1 MAAFDEETAMLTI
14 SDVAHAYR
22 VAGKSTTPAIPLSHI
37 QQLIAAALGHGSLA
51 AYQASE
57 HESGHLDDVGYIV
70 FDYELLAERANQL
83 AIPYSYSQVEL
94 LIQEAFAKAVP
105 NAAQFRTEVDL
116 SQALR
121 DFFQDRILNSDCVSG
136 RMAETNGDGITEV
149 YVEEEDEYGYSNL
162 PSGELTNLFLNGQV
176 TMGISDERPYA
187 GHIIDFEVHLVLER
201 TGLRSVGDPTC
212 KVTNAKVRSWSAPE
226 EEPEMPQPQME
237 IGKTYDVVFAAGSY
251 EIEYENNVRCIKKT
265 PKSYR
270 VERPNGT
277 TRLVGQEAIFELKE
291 VQLDNTQKP

>member
-1 MAAFDEETAMLTI
+1 MVTI

-22 VAGKSTTPAIPLSHI
+22 VAGKSISSAIPLSHI

-57 HESGHLDDVGYIV
+57 HEPGHLDDVGYIV
-70 FDYELLAERANQL
+70 FDYLLLAERANQL
-83 AIPYSYSQVEL
+83 AIPYSYSQVES

-105 NAAQFRTEVDL
+105 NAAQFQTETDL

-121 DFFQDRILNSDCVSG
+121 DFFQDRILNSDWVSG
-136 RMAETNGDGITEV
+136 RMAETNGDGIKEV
-149 YVEEEDEYGYSNL
+149 YVEEEDEYSYSNL
-162 PSGELTNLFLNGQV
+162 TSDEPCNLFLDGHV
-176 TMGISDERPYA
+176 TMDISDERPYA
-187 GHIIDFEVHLVLER
+187 GHIIDFEVHIVLER
-201 TGLRSVGDPTC
+201 TGLRSVGNPWC
-212 KVTNAKVRSWSAPE
+212 KVTAATVRSWSDLE
-226 EEPEMPQPQME
+226 EEPEVPRPQME
-237 IGKTYDVVFAAGSY
+237 IGKTYNVAFSAGSY

-277 TRLVGQEAIFELKE
+277 TRLVGQDSIFELKE
-291 VQLDNTQKP
+291 VPVG